1 MTNANANINKH
12 ESHANLSYF
21 LIQKMFISFLF
32 MLNDINPI
40 HYLSRWYLIMY
51 FNITKNMSYKLTTD
65 KSHET

>member
-1 MTNANANINKH
+1 MFMAF
-12 ESHANLSYF
+12 LS
-21 LIQKMFISFLF
+21 

-40 HYLSRWYLIMY
+40 DYSYSSILNTNYLMMY